1 MVGGWRQRRTTSPPG
16 PQRWRRGRRGLLALP
31 LVVALLGLAG
41 ADLPSGF
48 HDYVVFDGL
57 TQPTAVEFSPDG
69 RVFVAEKRGVVKV
82 FDNLDDNTPTVF
94 ADLRTKTFNSWDRGM
109 LGLALA
115 PDFPANPSVYV
126 LYTYDAVPG
135 GAAPRWGQPN
145 ANNDGCPTPPGETAD
160 GCVVTGRLSR
170 LTANGNTWTG
180 TEDVLITDW
189 CQQYPSHSVGAM
201 AFGADGALYVSGG
214 DGASFNWADY
224 GQDGSPVNPCGDP
237 PGGAG
242 GAMTPPTAE
251 GGSLRSQDVRTAGD
265 PTGLDGTIIRVD
277 PETGAGLPDNPL
289 ASSPDPNTRR
299 IVAYGMRNPF
309 RFAVRP
315 GTDELWIAD
324 VGQSAWEEINR
335 SVGDDATVDNFGWP
349 CMEGAGRMPGFD
361 NLNLNLCESLYTAGT
376 AKAPLFTYRHRQQV
390 VDETCP
396 TGDGSSVSGIAL
408 SPPDGA
414 YPDSYDGALF
424 FADASRQCIWAM
436 RAGSNGQPDPAQVA
450 WFLQGADTPVE
461 LEIGPGGEL
470 WYVDLFGGKI
480 HRIGYSS
487 TNSPPHAAF
496 TATPSSGN
504 PPLTV
509 SFDARSST
517 DSDPGDV
524 VTFAWDLDGDGDL
537 DDGTGSTASF
547 TYDTAGARTVRLRV
561 TDIAGASDVVDQ
573 VIRVGTAPPQP
584 VIAAP
589 ADGALAAVGATVN
602 FSGSATA
609 PGVGTLPPSALSWSA
624 NLLHCADQGCHR
636 HPDFFTLDGAAAG
649 SFVMPDHAYPAHVEL
664 RLTATW
670 QGQSVTVTRP
680 IDYRT
685 VDVTLMAN
693 TLGGSVSLGDHTD
706 LAPLTRELP
715 VGSRVTISAEQTM
728 LHQFGELTFASWSD
742 SGARTHV
749 ITVPAV
755 STTLSATYVGAA
767 VTGQAVPCPVCEARR
782 LG

>member
-1 MVGGWRQRRTTSPPG
+1 MVGGWRQRRTTSPPRRHRWRG
-16 PQRWRRGRRGLLALP
+16 WRRGVLALP

-41 ADLPSGF
+41 CDLPSGF

-57 TQPTAVEFSPDG
+57 NRPTAVEFSPDG

-94 ADLRTKTFNSWDRGM
+94 ADLRTKTFNSWDRGL
-109 LGLALA
+109 LGLALP

-135 GAAPRWGQPN
+135 GTAPRWGQPN
-145 ANNDGCPTPPGETAD
+145 ADNDVCPTPPGETDD

-189 CQQYPSHSVGAM
+189 CQQYPSHSVGTM
-201 AFGADGALYVSGG
+201 AFGAGGALYVSGG

-237 PGGAG
+237 PGGVG

-251 GGSLRSQDVRTAGD
+251 GGSLRSQDLRTAGD
-265 PTGLDGTIIRVD
+265 PTGLNGTIIRVD

-299 IVAYGMRNPF
+299 ILAYGMRNPF
-309 RFAVRP
+309 RFTVRP

-324 VGQSAWEEINR
+324 VGQSAWEEIDR

-349 CMEGAGRMPGFD
+349 CMEGAGRIARFD

-376 AKAPLFTYRHRQQV
+376 AKAPLFTYRHAQKV
-390 VDETCP
+390 VSESCP

-450 WFLQGADTPVE
+450 WFHQGADTPVE

-487 TNSPPHAAF
+487 TNSPPSAAF
-496 TATPSSGN
+496 TATPTSGD
-504 PPLTV
+504 PPLAV
-509 SFDARSST
+509 SFDARMSS
-517 DSDPGDV
+517 DADPGDV
-524 VTFAWDLDGDGDL
+524 VTYAWDLDGDGDL
-537 DDGTGSTASF
+537 DDGTGSTATF
-547 TYDTAGARTVRLRV
+547 TYDIPGARTVRLRV
-561 TDIAGASDVVDQ
+561 TDIAEASDVVDQ
-573 VIRVGTAPPQP
+573 VIRVGTVPPEP
-584 VIAAP
+584 VIATP
-589 ADGALAAVGATVN
+589 ADGALAAVGSTVG
-602 FSGSATA
+602 FSGSATV
-609 PGVGTLPPSALSWSA
+609 PGVGSLPPAALSWSA
-624 NLLHCADQGCHR
+624 DLLHCADEGCHR
-636 HPDFFTLDGAAAG
+636 HPNFYSLDGAASG
-649 SFVMPDHAYPAHVEL
+649 SFVMPDHEYPAHVEL
-664 RLTATW
+664 HLTATW
-670 QGQSVTVTRP
+670 QGESVTVTRP
-680 IDYRT
+680 IDYQT
-685 VDVTLMAN
+685 VDVTLTAN

-706 LAPLTRELP
+706 LAPLTGQLP
-715 VGSRVTISAEQTM
+715 VGSRVTISAEETVRNR
-728 LHQFGELTFASWSD
+728 LGGLTFASWSD
-742 SGARTHV
+742 GGARTHD
-749 ITVPAV
+749 ITVPAE
-755 STTLSATYVGAA
+755 STTLSATYVG
-767 VTGQAVPCPVCEARR
+767 EAPP
-782 LG
+782 